1 MTDFEPS
8 YLVRGLPGHPLHP
21 PLTDATIGIY
31 TFATVAAILS
41 KLGLADH
48 AFAQA
53 WWLALIVGLITTVLT
68 ALTGFADWL
77 TLTWGSELWKTATLH
92 LTAMVT
98 ATVFFGLAAI
108 FGHGGYTDHAV
119 TTGAFILTLIG
130 FGLLTAGGWLGGAI
144 TYVHGMRVLSL
155 VDEPAAKAVAPV
167 PSEEKIEAA
176 ES

>member
-155 VDEPAAKAVAPV
+155 VDEPAAKAVAPM
-167 PSEEKIEAA
+167 PSEEKVEAA

>member
-1 MTDFEPS
+1 MPEFEPS
-8 YLVRGLPGHPLHP
+8 YLIRGLPGHPLHP

-41 KLGLADH
+41 KLGLVDH

-53 WWLALIVGLITTVLT
+53 WWLALIIGLITTVLT

-77 TLTWGSELWKTATLH
+77 TITWGSELWKTATLH

-98 ATVFFGLAAI
+98 ATVFFGLAAL
-108 FGHGGYTDHAV
+108 FGHGGYTDQAV
-119 TTGAFILTLIG
+119 TTGSFILTLIG

-144 TYVHGMRVLSL
+144 TYVHGMRVLNL
-155 VDEPAAKAVAPV
+155 VDEPTKRAIV
-167 PSEEKIEAA
+167 PSSHDEKEQAA
-176 ES
+176 Q